1 MNFKMCGGHFSF
13 CFLHETVFGN
23 DQIAITHNGLGL
35 GEVAEPKS
43 QIEVQM
49 FKIKNECW

>member
-1 MNFKMCGGHFSF
+1 MS
-13 CFLHETVFGN
+13 
-23 DQIAITHNGLGL
+23 DNGSGL

-49 FKIKNECW
+49 FKIKNECL